1 MGPHPACLAHCV
13 PAGPGL
19 PLPQEQMSRAW
30 NPIHSSASA
39 ARLTPLP
46 DLLHLN
52 PSAGSFHHRSN
63 LAAISG
69 LPGSLLL
76 DQQGLDTCF
85 FRHVALL
92 LTGGSLTWSPF
103 PDRVPSEIFIC
114 QTAFKWE
121 CSIRT
126 EELVFINYFFKK
138 LDKKNF
144 NSLVISFSLS
154 EKPSITLYASF
165 LRLS

>member
-39 ARLTPLP
+39 ARLIPLP
-46 DLLHLN
+46 DLLHPN
-52 PSAGSFHHRSN
+52 PSAGSSYHRSN

-76 DQQGLDTCF
+76 DQQGLDPSPSSRQLPFPACGPASDG
-85 FRHVALL
+85 RAPDVVALPSQ
-92 LTGGSLTWSPF
+92 GSFRNIHMS
-103 PDRVPSEIFIC
+103 D
-114 QTAFKWE
+114 
-121 CSIRT
+121 SIQMG
-126 EELVFINYFFKK
+126 V
-138 LDKKNF
+138 
-144 NSLVISFSLS
+144 
-154 EKPSITLYASF
+154 LYTN
-165 LRLS
+165 